1 MQGKGGVGKVPVA
14 SKKKEKAVS
23 SKVSERPRFFGLTFY
38 ATNDRFTKTGSGQT

>member
-23 SKVSERPRFFGLTFY
+23 SKVSRFFGFTFNIN